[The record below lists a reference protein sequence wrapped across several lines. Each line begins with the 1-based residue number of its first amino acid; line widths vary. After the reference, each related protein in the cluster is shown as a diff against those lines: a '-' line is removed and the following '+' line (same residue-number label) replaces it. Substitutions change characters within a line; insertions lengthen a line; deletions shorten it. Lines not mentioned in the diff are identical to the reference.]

1 MKEYNAKFLV
11 NLRDYLDTGLF
22 LDHRYTRRMLGQLA
36 KGKDFLNLF
45 SYTGTATVHAALGG
59 ARTTTTVDMSRTYLN
74 WARDN
79 MRHNGLTSWQHKFE
93 QADCL
98 DWLRHCEQ
106 TFDLIFIDPPTFSN
120 SKRMDDTFDV
130 QRDHIDVMA
139 MLKKILNPDGLI
151 VFSNNKRQFKMDFNG
166 LAELGLV
173 AENISAKTL
182 PKDFA
187 RNPHIHNS
195 WLIRHAPKTD
205 VSQEQA

>member
-1 MKEYNAKFLV
+1 
-11 NLRDYLDTGLF
+11 
-22 LDHRYTRRMLGQLA
+22 MLGQLA

-106 TFDLIFIDPPTFSN
+106 AFDLIFIDPPTFSN

-139 MLKKILNPDGLI
+139 MLKKILNPEGVI

-195 WLIRHAPKTD
+195 WLIRHATKTD